1 MLSHSP
7 LARFFCTTLV
17 IICAFT
23 FASTGMGQSGR
34 RGTKTQSAPV
44 PLPKT
49 TTVTKPGEKPKPAL
63 TLIVG
68 MERSD
73 TFGDPRVTSIG
84 SVLLSFSDRL
94 DDNPS
99 VKVDQVRLDMR
110 GSAAIHRART
120 EKEAYVVLL
129 RLRTYSMVTGKSENG
144 QFCIQYWVFAP
155 TTAKLKT
162 SGQTSPQMSRN
173 RGVNPNSRN
182 IYGDLEL
189 QKAAREAAE
198 RILAAFNLPAPD
210 SAL

>member
-7 LARFFCTTLV
+7 SSRVLSTGLV
-17 IICAFT
+17 IV
-23 FASTGMGQSGR
+23 FALTHASIGTGQSGT
-34 RGTKTQSAPV
+34 RGTKSPPAPV
-44 PLPKT
+44 SLPKT
-49 TTVTKPGEKPKPAL
+49 TPPTKPGEKPKPAL

-68 MERSD
+68 MGRSD
-73 TFGDPRVTSIG
+73 TFGDPSVTSVG

-99 VKVDQVRLDMR
+99 VRVDQVRLDMS

-129 RLRTYSMVTGKSENG
+129 SLRTYSMVTGKSDNG

-162 SGQTSPQMSRN
+162 WGQTSPQMSRN
-173 RGVNPNSRN
+173 RGVNPNSKN
-182 IYGDLEL
+182 IYGDYEL

-198 RILAAFNLPAPD
+198 RILAAFNLLTPD
-210 SAL
+210 SAP